1 MGRFSISGRIS
12 VAVLRCAVAA
22 SLLATP
28 SVALA
33 KDEAPWNLP
42 TPTLGGTQLWRD
54 AHVFAGWRIQEN
66 VLTGHFRLLDT
77 EEIRRAWGSYAQCKE
92 RLDDLER
99 IEDIQPPGQHLVL
112 LVHGILRSTGT
123 FSALEKALI
132 ETGFDAVAIS
142 YPSSRG
148 TIEEHAEGLAR
159 LLDRQDGTET
169 VSFVTHSMGGL
180 VVRHLLA
187 RDGAWKRRIEVRRI
201 VLIAPPNRGSAIARL
216 LEDVPAYRW
225 IFGAAGQQLTPAE
238 VSKAPG
244 LDRPFAIIA
253 GGKGDGRGF
262 NPLLPGDDDGTVGVA
277 ETRLEGA
284 ADFLV
289 VPEIHALISNH
300 RETIRA
306 TIDFLKHGKFD
317 AAM

>member
-1 MGRFSISGRIS
+1 MGRFAILARFAI
-12 VAVLRCAVAA
+12 AVLTCALAA

-28 SVALA
+28 LVALA

-42 TPTLGGTQLWRD
+42 TATMGGTQLWRD

-66 VLTGHFRLLDT
+66 VLTGHFRLLDS
-77 EEIRRAWGSYAQCKE
+77 EDIRRAWGSYTQCKE
-92 RLDDLER
+92 RLDELKR
-99 IEDIQPPGQHLVL
+99 IEGIQPPGKHLVL

-159 LLDRQDGTET
+159 LLDRQEGTET

-187 RDGAWKRRIEVRRI
+187 RERAWKRRIEVRRI

-216 LEDVPAYRW
+216 LEDVPAYRL

-238 VSKAPG
+238 VSRAPG
-244 LDRPFAIIA
+244 LEHPFAIIA

-262 NPLLPGDDDGTVGVA
+262 NPLLPGDDDGTVRVA

-306 TIDFLKHGKFD
+306 TIDFLKHGRFD
-317 AAM
+317 APS